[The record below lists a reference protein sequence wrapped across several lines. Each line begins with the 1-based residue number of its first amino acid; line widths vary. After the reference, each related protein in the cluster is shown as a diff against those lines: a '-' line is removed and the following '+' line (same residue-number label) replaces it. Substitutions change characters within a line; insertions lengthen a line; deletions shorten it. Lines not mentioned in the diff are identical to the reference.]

1 MVIEK
6 LDVKNIFEIQRI
18 RNILNKEDEDLNI
31 FFEMLLVIVNSRL
44 NSEDEVL
51 DMEIED
57 YVEPSLSSDDDE

>member
-6 LDVKNIFEIQRI
+6 LDVKNIFEIERI

-31 FFEMLLVIVNSRL
+31 FFEMLIVIVNSKL
-44 NSEDEVL
+44 NNEDAVS

>member
-1 MVIEK
+1 MMIEK
-6 LDVKNIFEIQRI
+6 LDVKNIFEIQKI

-44 NSEDEVL
+44 NSEDAVL

-57 YVEPSLSSDDDE
+57 YVEPSLSSDEEE

>member
-1 MVIEK
+1 MMIEK
-6 LDVKNIFEIQRI
+6 LDVKNIFEIERI

-44 NSEDEVL
+44 NSEDAVL

-57 YVEPSLSSDDDE
+57 YVEPSLSSDEDE

>member
-6 LDVKNIFEIQRI
+6 LDVKNIFEIERI
-18 RNILNKEDEDLNI
+18 RNILNREDEDLNI

>member
-1 MVIEK
+1 MMIEK
-6 LDVKNIFEIQRI
+6 LDVKNIFEIQKI

-44 NSEDEVL
+44 NSEDAVL

-57 YVEPSLSSDDDE
+57 YVEPSLSSDEDE

>member
-31 FFEMLLVIVNSRL
+31 FFELLLVIVNSRL